1 MEGSRI
7 TPTSSRFDQ
16 EAFAEELNRIIG
28 GLAAGDDGD
37 DPRAAERRY
46 ARMSQADREQ
56 LRCVRR
62 AFANLDR
69 ACRSTRV
76 PPAGRPARRITFRLV
91 GGRLV
96 REDDEEEGKGKGKHE
111 GVPTANGGVGESP
124 SSSVAAAAGSSEVV
138 EEDELCSAF
147 RSACGASAI
156 LFNLW
161 DRSALLHPRVYQ
173 ALPNCL
179 RWSPFWAYVFFF
191 I

>member
-7 TPTSSRFDQ
+7 MPTSSRFDQ

-28 GLAAGDDGD
+28 GLAAAGDD
-37 DPRAAERRY
+37 DPGAAERRY
-46 ARMSQADREQ
+46 ARLSEADREE

-69 ACRSTRV
+69 APGCR
-76 PPAGRPARRITFRLV
+76 RRGGPRCRIRFRLV

-96 REDDEEEGKGKGKHE
+96 REEGEEEEEVKGKGKGKHE

-124 SSSVAAAAGSSEVV
+124 SSSVAAAAGSEEEV

-147 RSACGASAI
+147 RSACGAS
-156 LFNLW
+156 
-161 DRSALLHPRVYQ
+161 S
-173 ALPNCL
+173 
-179 RWSPFWAYVFFF
+179 
-191 I
+191 

>member
-7 TPTSSRFDQ
+7 MPTSSRFDQ

-28 GLAAGDDGD
+28 GLAAAGDD

-46 ARMSQADREQ
+46 ARLSEADREE

-76 PPAGRPARRITFRLV
+76 PPAGRPARRIRFRLV

-96 REDDEEEGKGKGKHE
+96 REEGDEEEEVKGKGKGKHE

-124 SSSVAAAAGSSEVV
+124 SSSVAAAAGSEEEV

-147 RSACGASAI
+147 RSACGAS
-156 LFNLW
+156 
-161 DRSALLHPRVYQ
+161 S
-173 ALPNCL
+173 
-179 RWSPFWAYVFFF
+179 
-191 I
+191 